1 MKKGFALIVLA
12 ALLIVA
18 GMIIVW
24 LDTGEL
30 KAAVSSPFS
39 GIASAL
45 VENDPNVWAIFA
57 TLLVCEVLGAL
68 ASFYVIQKAFRPD
81 ARTVLLAFIVALVN
95 FGTLYGQYA
104 NVTRV
109 GPVHFLAFFK
119 DGFFWFATLPALARV
134 LGIDANNTK

>member
-1 MKKGFALIVLA
+1 MKKRLGLVLLA
-12 ALLIVA
+12 VLLIA
-18 GMIIVW
+18 LGMAIVW

-39 GIASAL
+39 GLASAI

-68 ASFYVIQKAFRPD
+68 ASFYVIQKAFRPN

-104 NVTRV
+104 DITRV

-134 LGIDANNTK
+134 LGLDVADTQ

>member
-1 MKKGFALIVLA
+1 MKKGFGPVLL
-12 ALLIVA
+12 ALLLIA
-18 GMIIVW
+18 LGMAVVW

-30 KAAVSSPFS
+30 KAAVSSPLS
-39 GIASAL
+39 GIASAIL
-45 VENDPNVWAIFA
+45 ENDPNVWAIFA

-68 ASFYVIQKAFRPD
+68 ASFYVIQKAFRPN

-104 NVTRV
+104 DITHV

-134 LGIDANNTK
+134 LGMDAADAR